1 MEQRTYKKSIFKKI
15 KNDRYKTY
23 THLFLI
29 AGLLI
34 TITPFFWMVLTSLK
48 TLGESTM
55 VPPKL
60 FPELPQWSNY
70 LEVQNTLPFMK
81 FYLNTFVY
89 TFVRTIGQ
97 LLFCSMAGYAF
108 ARLEFPF
115 KNAIFVVMLS
125 ILMIPGQTF
134 LLPQFMIIA
143 KLKLTNT
150 ITALVLPGLFS
161 AFGTFLMKQ
170 FFMQI
175 PKELE
180 EAAIL
185 DGCNHFQIY
194 SRIMM
199 PIVKPGLTALAI
211 TCILDSWNQLMWPL
225 IVNTSIDKMTLSAGL
240 ASLKGEHF
248 INYPV
253 NMAGAVLAVL
263 PMIVIFIIFQK
274 QFIEGL
280 SHTGSKG

>member
-1 MEQRTYKKSIFKKI
+1 MNKNKKNKI
-15 KNDRYKTY
+15 CV
-23 THLFLI
+23 HIILI
-29 AGLLI
+29 LGILI
-34 TITPFFWMVLTSLK
+34 TIIPFIWMILTSLK

-55 VPPKL
+55 TPPVI
-60 FPELPQWSNY
+60 FPKIPQFINY
-70 LEVQNTLPFMK
+70 KAVQQTLPFIK
-81 FYLNTFVY
+81 FYYNTIVY
-89 TFVRTIGQ
+89 TIIRTIGQ
-97 LLFCSMAGYAF
+97 LIFCSMAGYAF
-108 ARLEFPF
+108 ARMEFPG
-115 KNAIFVVMLS
+115 KNVIFILMLS

-134 LLPQFMIIA
+134 LLSQFMIIA

-170 FFMQI
+170 FFMQV

-194 SRIMM
+194 KNVML
-199 PIVKPGLTALAI
+199 PIVKPGLIALAI

-240 ASLKGEHF
+240 ASLSGEHF
-248 INYPV
+248 TNYPV
-253 NMAGAVLAVL
+253 NMAGAVLAVW
-263 PMIVIFIIFQK
+263 PMIVVFIIFQK

-280 SHTGSKG
+280 SHTGTKG